1 MPYPMKKKEKQMK
14 KVKQYYVDFSCMV
27 VNAESYNHAEKLAL
41 QFLQEN
47 KRSPCISSVEECTEE
62 DNGFINKEEVGIV
75 GEETFFV
82 TEGETNG

>member
-27 VNAESYNHAEKLAL
+27 VNAESYSHAEKLAL

-47 KRSPCISSVEECTEE
+47 KRSPCICSVEECLDE

>member
-1 MPYPMKKKEKQMK
+1 
-14 KVKQYYVDFSCMV
+14 MV

-47 KRSPCISSVEECTEE
+47 KRSPCISSVEECTDE

-75 GEETFFV
+75 GEETFL
-82 TEGETNG
+82 